1 MRYCLRISSESKRK
15 VCGNDTSRRLS
26 RRLTRLGNAP
36 FNILIARYFIRL
48 YVYWCLPAN
57 FVSNRALAW
66 RILMIVVVIIA
77 LSKTKHFTLSCITV
91 FRAKN
96 SGRRPAHNKPLLKPV
111 SCIFGDLMEFGSVL
125 RGVAELRGPWP
136 MYICDCEQSTLATA
150 IADKRR
156 WWPMRA
162 LRCTLGKIRFKG

>member
-1 MRYCLRISSESKRK
+1 MAYIDDCGSYYCLVKDE
-15 VCGNDTSRRLS
+15 
-26 RRLTRLGNAP
+26 A
-36 FNILIARYFIRL
+36 FHFILQ
-48 YVYWCLPAN
+48 
-57 FVSNRALAW
+57 
-66 RILMIVVVIIA
+66 
-77 LSKTKHFTLSCITV
+77 TV

-156 WWPMRA
+156 W
-162 LRCTLGKIRFKG
+162 